1 MTAAAWTISTHLL
14 SFNSEFM
21 TLNIWRHTVAA
32 GCVTVWVLI
41 LWYIWTVFF
50 LWNHFIVLFIII
62 KSLCLIAAVWT
73 LSPEVLLLL
82 CVCVCVCAR
91 VCVCVLSLCL
101 GWSGSWRPSTSCSGD
116 CKYFSWTRHKQEMR
130 WKQSYTP
137 KKEVNMKI
145 MWLRRLFLLKVW
157 IWLWCV
163 LSCRLWSQQTSDL
176 LI

>member
-91 VCVCVLSLCL
+91 ACVCVCSHCVWV
-101 GWSGSWRPSTSCSGD
+101 GQVPGVRQPAAQVIVSTSPEHDTNRKWDENKVIHQKKKSIWKSCDSGD
-116 CKYFSWTRHKQEMR
+116 YFCLKSEYGCDVFSPADCDHSRH
-130 WKQSYTP
+130 
-137 KKEVNMKI
+137 
-145 MWLRRLFLLKVW
+145 
-157 IWLWCV
+157 
-163 LSCRLWSQQTSDL
+163 
-176 LI
+176 LIF